1 MILMKTNYTPG
12 MKFVRVAWQLCNN
25 YFIYLKV
32 CKGSMHTFS
41 FNIKSSVSSAWS
53 VREKKNDYKKKIWG

>member
-25 YFIYLKV
+25 YFIYLYAKAV
-32 CKGSMHTFS
+32 CTQLTSILS
-41 FNIKSSVSSAWS
+41 LLL
-53 VREKKNDYKKKIWG
+53 EKKKLLQEK